1 MPQSA
6 TATRRL
12 EWLQHQREA
21 TFTELTDM
29 CERAAGE
36 DRDLTDS
43 EQAAV
48 DTRREALGR
57 IDSELTTEAEL
68 ARAQGSY
75 QELMADIGPFTG
87 SAPAGASSS
96 AKRRARPRT
105 ASEMSEHLAA
115 FRASG
120 AATPAP
126 AGGTGHGVEV
136 YRSAGEYLVD
146 YLLRGEDPARA
157 ARFDSYFRANM
168 TTADTPGILPVPIV
182 GPVWTTI
189 NARRPAIEA
198 ATVRPLPGG
207 GKTFQR
213 PYVTQHTLVGTQ
225 ATEKTAPPSQA
236 LKIDPKTVTKMTKGG
251 WVNLSFQDRDWT
263 DPAVLDILISDLAAV
278 YAQETDQQFC
288 TDLVA
293 AVTQTVTVASND
305 AAGWLTAIYEA
316 AATVAAA
323 DNRLPNTFWVSI
335 DVWAQLGALVDGAG
349 RPLFPTA
356 APANA
361 MGDITPGQF
370 AGSIAGMRLAVD
382 SHFPAGTG
390 VIGDNL
396 ATEFYETVGGQVQAT
411 EPSLLGTQI
420 AFYGYMADLVVE
432 PDALVKLTAPVV
444 PFAGTAGRSGGRSGQ
459 KAEGDQKTEAPNGKS

>member
-1 MPQSA
+1 
-6 TATRRL
+6 
-12 EWLQHQREA
+12 
-21 TFTELTDM
+21 
-29 CERAAGE
+29 
-36 DRDLTDS
+36 
-43 EQAAV
+43 
-48 DTRREALGR
+48 
-57 IDSELTTEAEL
+57 
-68 ARAQGSY
+68 
-75 QELMADIGPFTG
+75 
-87 SAPAGASSS
+87 
-96 AKRRARPRT
+96 
-105 ASEMSEHLAA
+105 
-115 FRASG
+115 
-120 AATPAP
+120 
-126 AGGTGHGVEV
+126 
-136 YRSAGEYLVD
+136 
-146 YLLRGEDPARA
+146 
-157 ARFDSYFRANM
+157 M

-189 NARRPAIEA
+189 NSRRPAIEA
-198 ATVRPLPGG
+198 ATVRPLPAG

-225 ATEKTAPPSQA
+225 AAEKTALPSQA

-293 AVTQTVTVASND
+293 AVTQTVTVATND

-382 SHFPAGTG
+382 SHFPAATG
-390 VIGDNL
+390 IIGDNL

-420 AFYGYMADLVVE
+420 AFYGYMADCVVE
-432 PDALVKLTAPVV
+432 PDALVKLTAPPPL
-444 PFAGTAGRSGGRSGQ
+444 PFAAGRAGRSRATS
-459 KAEGDQKTEAPNGKS
+459 EDDKTPDEPEKREPKAPNGKS

>member
-36 DRDLTDS
+36 DRDLTDA
-43 EQAAV
+43 EQSAV
-48 DTRREALGR
+48 DTRRESLTR
-57 IDSELTTEAEL
+57 IDSELATEAEL

-75 QELMADIGPFTG
+75 QDLMADIGPFTG
-87 SAPAGASSS
+87 STPAG
-96 AKRRARPRT
+96 
-105 ASEMSEHLAA
+105 
-115 FRASG
+115 ASG

-126 AGGTGHGVEV
+126 AGGASHAEV

-146 YLLRGEDPARA
+146 YLLRSEDPARA
-157 ARFDSYFRANM
+157 ARFDSYLHRANM
-168 TTADTPGILPVPIV
+168 TTADTPGILPVPIL

-189 NARRPAIEA
+189 NTRRPAIEA

-225 ATEKTAPPSQA
+225 AAEKTALPSQA
-236 LKIDPKTVTKMTKGG
+236 MKIDPKTVTKMTKGG

-263 DPAVLDILISDLAAV
+263 DPAVLDILVSDLAAV

-293 AVTQTVTVASND
+293 AVTQTEPVATND
-305 AAGWLTAIYEA
+305 AQGWLTAIYNA
-316 AATVAAA
+316 AAQVAAA

-382 SHFPAGTG
+382 SHFPALTG
-390 VIGDNL
+390 IIGDNL
-396 ATEFYETVGGQVQAT
+396 ATEFYEQVGGQVQAT

-432 PDALVKLTAPVV
+432 PDALVKLTVPPPVGG
-444 PFAGTAGRSGGRSGQ
+444 FAAGRAGGRSRST
-459 KAEGDQKTEAPNGKS
+459 ETEPEPKTPNGKS

>member
-1 MPQSA
+1 MPSSA

-21 TFTELTDM
+21 TFGELTEM
-29 CERAAGE
+29 CERAASE
-36 DRDLTDS
+36 DRDLSDS
-43 EQAAV
+43 EQSAV
-48 DTRREALGR
+48 DSRREAIGR
-57 IDSELTTEAEL
+57 FDAELATEAEL

-75 QELMADIGPFTG
+75 QDLMADIGPFTG
-87 SAPAGASSS
+87 SAPAGG
-96 AKRRARPRT
+96 
-105 ASEMSEHLAA
+105 
-115 FRASG
+115 SG
-120 AATPAP
+120 ATSSGQP
-126 AGGTGHGVEV
+126 AGAPGHHPEI

-168 TTADTPGILPVPIV
+168 TTADTPGILPTPIV

-189 NARRPAIEA
+189 NSRRPAIEA

-225 ATEKTAPPSQA
+225 AAEKTALPSQA
-236 LKIDPKTVTKMTKGG
+236 LKIDPKTITKMTKGG

-278 YAQETDQQFC
+278 YAQETDHQFC
-288 TDLVA
+288 LDLVA
-293 AVTQTVTVASND
+293 AVGQDEVVPSND
-305 AAGWLTAIYEA
+305 AQGWLTAIYNA
-316 AATVAAA
+316 AAQVAAV

-356 APANA
+356 APANS
-361 MGDITPGQF
+361 MGDVTPGQF

-382 SHFPAGTG
+382 SHFPPRTG
-390 VIGDNL
+390 IIGDNL

-420 AFYGYMADLVVE
+420 AFYGYMADCVVE
-432 PDALVKLTAPVV
+432 PNALVKLIAPAL
-444 PFAGTAGRSGGRSGQ
+444 PLSAGRSGGRTGGRSGP
-459 KAEGDQKTEAPNGKS
+459 AEDDEPSPEPEPKPKAPNGKS